1 MPQGIVAY
9 AAYLPAHRLAL
20 ADVAATLGA
29 GRGKGTRVVA
39 SFDEDSTTMAVEAGR
54 AALRRTAVRATS
66 LWFATTSPAY
76 AEKTNASAIHAA
88 LGLGSEGF
96 AVDLAGSARSA
107 QGALRAA
114 ATQPGGLALL
124 ADVRVGTP
132 GSAEE
137 RENADGA
144 AAFLFGPED
153 EAIAVEIAT
162 ASVTGEFLDRWRAPG
177 EHSAKVWE
185 ERFGQEMYTPLIA
198 AATSQALAAANLTS
212 VDHVVVSCPHSRT
225 AAATRA
231 AHENSGADLTL
242 GQAGAA
248 DLGLRLADALDRAGP
263 GQTIL
268 VISAA
273 DGADATVWRV
283 TDRIPAARA
292 AGRVPPVREQ
302 LAGGREVGY
311 GTYLTW
317 RGLLERE
324 GPRRPDPERPAGPP
338 SARALGWKFA
348 FVGSRC
354 DKCGF
359 LHLPPARVCVS
370 CRVADQMTPAGLAD
384 ATGTV
389 VTFTVDRLAYS
400 PSPPVIDAVV
410 DFDGGGRTLLEL
422 ADAKPEDIAVGSRV
436 ALTFRRLYTSGG
448 VHNYFWKAR
457 ILKEVLSHGE

>member
-29 GRGKGTRVVA
+29 GRGSGARVVA
-39 SFDEDSTTMAVEAGR
+39 SYDEDSTTMAVAAAR
-54 AALRRTAVRATS
+54 AALRGRAAGS
-66 LWFATTSPAY
+66 IWFATTSPAY

-88 LGLGSEGF
+88 LGAAPDGF

-107 QGALRAA
+107 EGALRAA

-132 GSAEE
+132 GSADE

-153 EAIAVEIAT
+153 ESLAVPVAT
-162 ASVTGEFLDRWRAPG
+162 ASLTGEFLDRWRAPG
-177 EHSAKVWE
+177 DHSATSWE
-185 ERFGQEMYTPLIA
+185 ERFGQEMYTPLIRA
-198 AATSQALAAANLTS
+198 AASQALANAGVAA

-225 AAATRA
+225 AAATRG
-231 AHENSGADLTL
+231 AHENSGTDLTL

-248 DLGLRLADALDRAGP
+248 DLGLRLADVLDRAEP

-268 VISAA
+268 VINAV
-273 DGADATVWRV
+273 DGADATVWRT
-283 TDRIPAARA
+283 TDRIAGGRAASPLRAQLA
-292 AGRVPPVREQ
+292 AGREIN
-302 LAGGREVGY
+302 Y

-338 SARALGWKFA
+338 SARGQNWKFA

-359 LHLPPARVCVS
+359 LHLPPSRVCVS
-370 CRVADQMTPAGLAD
+370 CRVADQMTPTPLAD

-422 ADAKPEDIAVGSRV
+422 ADAKPEDVEVGTRV
-436 ALTFRRLYTSGG
+436 GLTFRKLYSAGG

-457 ILKEVLSHGE
+457 ILKGDAPHGE

>member
-1 MPQGIVAY
+1 MSQGIVAY
-9 AAYLPAHRLAL
+9 AAYLPAHRLSL

-39 SFDEDSTTMAVEAGR
+39 SYDEDSTTLAVEAAR
-54 AALRRTAVRATS
+54 AALAGRRPAS
-66 LWFATTSPAY
+66 IWFATTSPAY

-88 LGLGSEGF
+88 LGLGSDGF
-96 AVDLAGSARSA
+96 AVDVAGSARSA

-114 ATQPGGLALL
+114 AAQPGGLAVLS
-124 ADVRVGTP
+124 DVRVGTP
-132 GSAEE
+132 GSADELQ
-137 RENADGA
+137 NADGA

-153 EAIAVEIAT
+153 EALLVPVAT

-177 EHSAKVWE
+177 DHSASSWE
-185 ERFGQEMYTPLIA
+185 ERFGQEMYTPLIE
-198 AATSQALAAANLTS
+198 AATTQALTAAGLSAT
-212 VDHVVVSCPHSRT
+212 DHVVVSCPHTRT
-225 AAATRA
+225 ATAARA
-231 AHENSGADLTL
+231 AHGGADVGADLTL

-248 DLGLRLADALDRAGP
+248 DLGLRLADVLDRAEP
-263 GQTIL
+263 GQTVL
-268 VISAA
+268 TISAV

-283 TDRIPAARA
+283 TDRIAGHRA
-292 AGRVPPVREQ
+292 SSPLREQ

-338 SARALGWKFA
+338 SARGLDWKFG

-359 LHLPPARVCVS
+359 LHLPPSRVCVS
-370 CRVADQMTPAGLAD
+370 CRVADQMTPTPLAD

-400 PSPPVIDAVV
+400 MSPPVIDAVV

-422 ADAKPEDIAVGSRV
+422 ADAKPEDITVGSRV
-436 ALTFRRLYTSGG
+436 GLTFRKLYTSGG

-457 ILKEVLSHGE
+457 ILKEARDGE